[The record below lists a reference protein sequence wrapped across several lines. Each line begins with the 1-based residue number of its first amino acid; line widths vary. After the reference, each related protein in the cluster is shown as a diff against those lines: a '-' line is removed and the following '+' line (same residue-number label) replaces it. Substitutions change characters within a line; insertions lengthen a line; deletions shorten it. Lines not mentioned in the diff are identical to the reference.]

1 MANTYDQGDMV
12 RLAATFEIETVDTDP
27 STITFKILAPDGTV
41 TTYVFGTDV
50 QLERDAAGAYHV
62 DWSVTKVGTYHY
74 RFEGTGTAQAAQEGY
89 FYVNKSVFS

>member
-50 QLERDAAGAYHV
+50 HEDRTQVQQHRGRPPSLYQAPTARPENPRASTGAA
-62 DWSVTKVGTYHY
+62 
-74 RFEGTGTAQAAQEGY
+74 
-89 FYVNKSVFS
+89 